1 MEWRRRLQELARG
14 AGKPHPPLFLPL
26 LFGCAAQIDAIAPAE
41 MALDGT
47 RLRKNLTELRRML
60 NLDGLYCAVPSGME
74 VEAATGD
81 LAVLEAH
88 PRIAAGL
95 DAIRQIAATD
105 RGDTV
110 IAVGLTG
117 PATLAAQLRAG
128 GMTGTGE
135 AVYETAGQILA
146 GLTRLYAESGVHLLS
161 VHERERPTEEEDD
174 HWRGALG
181 TLGNVARFHRIPPLL
196 VMEGVQP
203 VRAWPAQTIG
213 CPAAGQPPLP
223 PIRPQGRTWS
233 RDPAAWPGPSGG
245 AVILSEAEVPAER
258 PVAALLTDVERVR
271 HG

>member
-26 LFGCAAQIDAIAPAE
+26 LFGCAAQIDATAAAE

-47 RLRKNLTELRRML
+47 KLRKNLTELRRML
-60 NLDGLYCAVPSGME
+60 KLDGLFCAVPCGAEAE
-74 VEAATGD
+74 VASGD
-81 LAVLEAH
+81 LAALEAH

-95 DAIRQIAATD
+95 DAIRQIASTD
-105 RGDTV
+105 SGETV

-117 PATLAAQLRAG
+117 PATLAAQLRAAG
-128 GMTGTGE
+128 LTGSGE
-135 AVYETAGQILA
+135 AVYEQCGLILA
-146 GLTRLYAESGVHLLS
+146 GLARLYAETGAHLIS
-161 VHERERPTEEEDD
+161 VHESERPAEEDDD

-196 VMEGVQP
+196 VMAGDQP

-223 PIRPQGRTWS
+223 PIRPQGRVWS
-233 RDPAAWPGPSGG
+233 ADPALWPGPPGG
-245 AVILSEAEVPAER
+245 AVIVTDREVPAER
-258 PVAALLTDVERVR
+258 PIAALLGDVERLG

>member
-1 MEWRRRLQELARG
+1 MEWRRRLQDLARG
-14 AGKPHPPLFLPL
+14 AGKPHAPLFLPL
-26 LFGCAAQIDAIAPAE
+26 LFGCAAQIDSIAPAE

-74 VEAATGD
+74 AEAGSGD
-81 LAVLEAH
+81 LAVLEANE
-88 PRIAAGL
+88 RIAAAL

-105 RGDTV
+105 RGETV

-117 PATLAAQLRAG
+117 PATLAAQLRAA
-128 GMTGTGE
+128 GMAGTGE
-135 AVYETAGQILA
+135 TVYEQAGQILA
-146 GLTRLYAESGVHLLS
+146 GLTRLYAETGVHLLS
-161 VHERERPTEEEDD
+161 VHESERPAEEDDD
-174 HWRGALG
+174 HWRSALS

-196 VMEGVQP
+196 VMSGEQP

-233 RDPAAWPGPSGG
+233 RDPDAWPGLTGG
-245 AVILSEAEVPAER
+245 AVIVTETEVPAER
-258 PVAALLTDVERVR
+258 AIATLLADVERVR